1 MSSAQH
7 SDIFEYRP
15 ILFAIAYRMTGEK
28 QEAEDIVQDVYTR
41 WLEIDNSRVEQP
53 RHYLMRAVTNRSINR
68 LKTLQQQREL
78 YTGPWLPEPLTET
91 ALPDISPKKGN
102 DLSIGFLFLL
112 EKLNPLERAVFLLRE
127 SFNQSYKELETMLDI
142 PESTCRQH
150 LHRAKEKLQ
159 KDKKR
164 FASDVTRHQQ
174 LLEAFIMACMHQDQD
189 KLISL
194 LKEDISF
201 YGDGGGKVSSAT
213 QPLFGRNI
221 VSRFILGLFKKAPVP
236 APLYKLMMVNGLPAV
251 ALFDALTHIPITCIC
266 FEHEGEV
273 IDSFYFIRNP
283 DKLKNIRY
291 EG

>member
-1 MSSAQH
+1 MTTQP
-7 SDIFEYRP
+7 DNIFEHRP
-15 ILFAIAYRMTGEK
+15 LLFAIAYRMIGER

-41 WLEIDNSRVEQP
+41 WLEMNTDEVQQP

-68 LKTLQQQREL
+68 LKILQQQREL
-78 YTGPWLPEPLTET
+78 YRGPWLPEPITDTDIPE
-91 ALPDISPKKGN
+91 ISPHSGN

-112 EKLNPLERAVFLLRE
+112 EKLNPLERAIFLLRE
-127 SFNQSYKELETMLDI
+127 SFDLSYKELESILEI

-164 FASDVTRHQQ
+164 FESDVTRHRE
-174 LLEAFIMACMHQDQD
+174 LLDAFIAACLHQDQD

-194 LKEDISF
+194 LKKDISF
-201 YGDGGGKVSSAT
+201 YADGGGKASSAI
-213 QPLFGRNI
+213 QPLFGPDA
-221 VSRFILGLFKKAPVP
+221 VSRFILGLFRKVPVP
-236 APLYKLMMVNGLPAV
+236 TPLYNMLMVNGLPAL
-251 ALFDALTHIPITCIC
+251 ALFDAVTQAPITCIC
-266 FEHEGEV
+266 FEHEGEA

-291 EG
+291 AG

>member
-1 MSSAQH
+1 MNNTQF
-7 SDIFEYRP
+7 SDVFEHRP
-15 ILFAIAYRMTGEK
+15 LLFGIAYRMIGEK

-41 WLEIDNSRVEQP
+41 WLEMDTDQVQQP

-68 LKTLQQQREL
+68 LKVLQQQREL
-78 YTGPWLPEPLTET
+78 YKGPWLPEPLTDTLEIM
-91 ALPDISPKKGN
+91 PDTGN

-112 EKLNPLERAVFLLRE
+112 EKLSPLERAVFLLRE
-127 SFNQSYKELETMLDI
+127 SFDLSYKELETILDI

-164 FASDVTRHQQ
+164 FETDTNRHRQ
-174 LLEAFIMACMHQDQD
+174 LLDAFIAACVGQDQD

-213 QPLFGRNI
+213 QPLFGRDV
-221 VSRFILGLFKKAPVP
+221 VSRFVLGLFKKAPAF
-236 APLYKLMMVNGLPAV
+236 APLYSFPQVNGLPAL
-251 ALFDALTHIPITCIC
+251 ALFDPVTQEPITCMC
-266 FEHEGEV
+266 FEHEGNV
-273 IDSFYFIRNP
+273 INSFYFIRNP

-291 EG
+291 PG

>member
-1 MSSAQH
+1 MTTQL
-7 SDIFEYRP
+7 SDIFEHRP
-15 ILFAIAYRMTGEK
+15 LLFSIAYRMIGEK

-41 WLEIDNSRVEQP
+41 WLEMDTDQVEQP

-68 LKTLQQQREL
+68 LKVLQQQREL
-78 YTGPWLPEPLTET
+78 YAGPWLPEPLTGTE
-91 ALPDISPKKGN
+91 LPEISPDTGN

-112 EKLNPLERAVFLLRE
+112 EKLNPLERAIFLLRE
-127 SFNQSYKELETMLDI
+127 SFDLSYKELETILDI

-164 FASDVTRHQQ
+164 FESDVTRHQQ
-174 LLEAFIMACMHQDQD
+174 LLEAFVTACMNQDQD

-201 YGDGGGKVSSAT
+201 YGDGGGKASSAT
-213 QPLFGRNI
+213 HPLFGQDI
-221 VSRFILGLFKKAPVP
+221 ISRFILGLFRKAPVP
-236 APLYKLMMVNGLPAV
+236 APLYNFLMVNGLPAL
-251 ALFDALTHIPITCIC
+251 ALFDAVTHAPVTCIC
-266 FEHEGEV
+266 FEHEGESIV
-273 IDSFYFIRNP
+273 SFFFIRNP

-291 EG
+291 AG

>member
-1 MSSAQH
+1 MITQR
-7 SDIFEYRP
+7 SDIFEHRSL
-15 ILFAIAYRMTGEK
+15 LFAIAYRMIGEK

-41 WLEIDNSRVEQP
+41 WLEMDSSRVEQP

-68 LKTLQQQREL
+68 LKTLQQQREQ
-78 YTGPWLPEPLTET
+78 YIGPWLPEPITDT
-91 ALPDISPKKGN
+91 GLPEIFPGNGN

-112 EKLNPLERAVFLLRE
+112 EKLNPLERAIFLLRE
-127 SFNQSYKELETMLDI
+127 SFDLSYKELETILDI

-164 FASDVTRHQQ
+164 FESDVTRHQQ
-174 LLEAFIMACMHQDQD
+174 LLEAFIGACMNQDQD

-201 YGDGGGKVSSAT
+201 YGDGGGKISSAT
-213 QPLFGRNI
+213 KPLFGRDV
-221 VSRFILGLFKKAPVP
+221 VSRMVLGLFSKIPVP
-236 APLYKLMMVNGLPAV
+236 TPLYNLLMVNGLPAL
-251 ALFDALTHIPITCIC
+251 ALFDAITREPITCIC
-266 FEHEGEV
+266 FEHEGEAIV
-273 IDSFYFIRNP
+273 SFYFIRNP

-291 EG
+291 QG

>member
-1 MSSAQH
+1 MITQP
-7 SDIFEYRP
+7 DNIFEHRP
-15 ILFAIAYRMTGEK
+15 LLFAIAYRMTGEK

-41 WLEIDNSRVEQP
+41 WLEIDTDQVQQP

-68 LKTLQQQREL
+68 LKVLHQQREL
-78 YTGPWLPEPLTET
+78 YTGPWLPEPITE
-91 ALPDISPKKGN
+91 ADIPESSPDTGN

-112 EKLNPLERAVFLLRE
+112 EKLNPLERAIFLLRE
-127 SFNQSYKELETMLDI
+127 SFDLSYKELESILEI

-164 FASDVTRHQQ
+164 FESDVNRHQE
-174 LLEAFIMACMHQDQD
+174 LLDAFIAACLHQDQD

-194 LKEDISF
+194 LKEDISC
-201 YGDGGGKVSSAT
+201 YTDGGGKVSAAIV
-213 QPLFGRNI
+213 PLFGPAI
-221 VSRFILGLFKKAPVP
+221 VSRFILGLFRKVPVP
-236 APLYKLMMVNGLPAV
+236 TPLFNLLMVNGLPAL
-251 ALFDALTHIPITCIC
+251 ALFDALTRAPISCIC
-266 FEHEGEV
+266 FEHEGGA

-291 EG
+291 AG

>member
-1 MSSAQH
+1 MNDAQLT
-7 SDIFEYRP
+7 DIFEHRP
-15 ILFAIAYRMTGEK
+15 LLFAIAYRMLGEK
-28 QEAEDIVQDVYTR
+28 HEAEDIVHDVYTR
-41 WLEIDNSRVEQP
+41 WLEMDSNHVQQP

-68 LKTLQQQREL
+68 LKVLQQQREL
-78 YTGPWLPEPLTET
+78 YTGPWLPEPLTDTPQFMPE
-91 ALPDISPKKGN
+91 KGN

-127 SFNQSYKELETMLDI
+127 SFDLSYKELETILDI

-164 FASDVTRHQQ
+164 FDTDVTRHRQ
-174 LLEAFIMACMHQDQD
+174 LLEAFITACISQDQD

-201 YGDGGGKVSSAT
+201 YGDGGGKASSAT
-213 QPLFGRNI
+213 HPLFGSDV
-221 VSRFILGLFKKAPVP
+221 VSRFVLGLFRKAPVP
-236 APLYKLMMVNGLPAV
+236 APLHNFLMVNGLPAL
-251 ALFDALTHIPITCIC
+251 ALFDAITREPITCMC
-266 FEHEGEV
+266 FEHEGEA
-273 IDSFYFIRNP
+273 IDSLYFIRNP

-291 EG
+291 QG

>member
-1 MSSAQH
+1 MTTQL
-7 SDIFEYRP
+7 SDIFEHRP
-15 ILFAIAYRMTGEK
+15 LLFAIAYRMIGEQ

-41 WLEIDNSRVEQP
+41 WLEMDTNRVEQP

-68 LKTLQQQREL
+68 LKVLQRQREL
-78 YTGPWLPEPLTET
+78 YIGPWVPEPITDT
-91 ALPDISPKKGN
+91 ALPEIFPDTGN

-127 SFNQSYKELETMLDI
+127 SFDLSYKELEAILDI

-164 FASDVTRHQQ
+164 FESDVSRHQQ
-174 LLEAFIMACMHQDQD
+174 LLEAFIVACMNQDQD

-213 QPLFGRNI
+213 KPLFGQDV
-221 VSRFILGLFKKAPVP
+221 VSRMILGLFSKVPVP
-236 APLYKLMMVNGLPAV
+236 APLYNVLMVNGLPAL
-251 ALFDALTHIPITCIC
+251 ALFDAITREPITCMC
-266 FEHEGEV
+266 FEHEGEAIV
-273 IDSFYFIRNP
+273 SFYFIRNP

-291 EG
+291 QG

>member
-1 MSSAQH
+1 MTTQP
-7 SDIFEYRP
+7 DNIFEHRP
-15 ILFAIAYRMTGEK
+15 LLFAIAYRMTGEK

-41 WLEIDNSRVEQP
+41 WLEMDTNQVQQP

-68 LKTLQQQREL
+68 LKVLHQQRTL
-78 YTGPWLPEPLTET
+78 YPGPWLPEPLTDID
-91 ALPDISPKKGN
+91 LPEMSPNN

-112 EKLNPLERAVFLLRE
+112 EKLNPLERAIFLLRE
-127 SFNQSYKELETMLDI
+127 SFDLSYKELQTILDI

-164 FASDVTRHQQ
+164 FESDVSRHQE
-174 LLEAFIMACMHQDQD
+174 LLEAFIAACMNQDQG
-189 KLISL
+189 KLIDL

-213 QPLFGRNI
+213 QPLFGRDP
-221 VSRFILGLFKKAPVP
+221 VSRMILGLFRKAPVP
-236 APLYKLMMVNGLPAV
+236 TPLFKLLMVNGLPAV
-251 ALFDALTHIPITCIC
+251 ALFDALTRAPITCIC
-266 FEHEGEV
+266 FEHEGEA
-273 IDSFYFIRNP
+273 ITSFFFIRNP

-291 EG
+291 AG

>member
-1 MSSAQH
+1 MTTQL
-7 SDIFEYRP
+7 SDIVEHRP
-15 ILFAIAYRMTGEK
+15 LLFAIAYRMIGEK

-41 WLEIDNSRVEQP
+41 WLEMDTNRVEQP

-68 LKTLQQQREL
+68 LKVLQQQREL
-78 YTGPWLPEPLTET
+78 YMGPWLPEPITDT
-91 ALPDISPKKGN
+91 VLPEASPNTGN

-112 EKLNPLERAVFLLRE
+112 EKLNPLERAIFLLRE
-127 SFNQSYKELETMLDI
+127 SFDLSYKELETILDI

-164 FASDVTRHQQ
+164 FESDVTRHRE
-174 LLEAFIMACMHQDQD
+174 LLEAFVFACMNQDQD

-213 QPLFGRNI
+213 KPLFGRDI
-221 VSRFILGLFKKAPVP
+221 VSRMVLGLFKRVPVP
-236 APLYKLMMVNGLPAV
+236 APLYNFLIVNGLPAL
-251 ALFDALTHIPITCIC
+251 ALFDSVTLMPITCIC
-266 FEHEGEV
+266 FEHEGEA

-291 EG
+291 QG

>member
-1 MSSAQH
+1 MTTPL

-15 ILFAIAYRMTGEK
+15 LLFAIAYRMTGEK

-41 WLEIDNSRVEQP
+41 WLEMDTDQVQQP

-68 LKTLQQQREL
+68 LKVLQQQREL
-78 YTGPWLPEPLTET
+78 YIGPWLPEPLTDT
-91 ALPDISPKKGN
+91 DLPEISPAAGN
-102 DLSIGFLFLL
+102 DLSIGLLFLL
-112 EKLNPLERAVFLLRE
+112 EKLNPLERAIFLLRE
-127 SFNQSYKELETMLDI
+127 SFDLSYKELEAILDI

-164 FASDVTRHQQ
+164 FQSDVTRHQE
-174 LLEAFIMACMHQDQD
+174 LLEAFIAACMDQDQG

-201 YGDGGGKVSSAT
+201 YGDGGGKASSAIH
-213 QPLFGRNI
+213 PLFGHDV
-221 VSRFILGLFKKAPVP
+221 VSRFILGLFRKAPVP
-236 APLYKLMMVNGLPAV
+236 TPLFKLLMVNGLPAV
-251 ALFDALTHIPITCIC
+251 ALFDAITQAPITCIC
-266 FEHEGEV
+266 FEHEGAA
-273 IDSFYFIRNP
+273 ITSFFFIRNP

-291 EG
+291 AG

>member
-1 MSSAQH
+1 MTTQL
-7 SDIFEYRP
+7 SDIFEHRP
-15 ILFAIAYRMTGEK
+15 LLFSIAYRMIGEK

-41 WLEIDNSRVEQP
+41 WLEMDTDHVEQP

-68 LKTLQQQREL
+68 LKVLQQQREL
-78 YTGPWLPEPLTET
+78 YIGPWVPEPITDTTLPE
-91 ALPDISPKKGN
+91 ISPDTGN

-112 EKLNPLERAVFLLRE
+112 EKLNPLERAIFLLRE
-127 SFNQSYKELETMLDI
+127 SFDLSYKELETILDI

-164 FASDVTRHQQ
+164 FESDVSRHQQ
-174 LLEAFIMACMHQDQD
+174 LLEAFIVACMNQDQD

-213 QPLFGRNI
+213 KPLFGRDV
-221 VSRFILGLFKKAPVP
+221 VSRMILGLFSKIP
-236 APLYKLMMVNGLPAV
+236 APTPLYNLLMVNGLPAL
-251 ALFDALTHIPITCIC
+251 ALFDAITREPITCIC
-266 FEHEGEV
+266 FEHEGEAIV
-273 IDSFYFIRNP
+273 SFYFIRNP

-291 EG
+291 QG